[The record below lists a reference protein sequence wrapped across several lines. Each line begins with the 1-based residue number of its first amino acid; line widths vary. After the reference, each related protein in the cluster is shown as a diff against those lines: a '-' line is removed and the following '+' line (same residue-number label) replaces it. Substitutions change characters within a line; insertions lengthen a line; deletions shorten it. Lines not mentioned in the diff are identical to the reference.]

1 MMAYSGNAGTCL
13 DGEFDSTPSPN
24 NQVFLP
30 SGVKVL
36 GVEEWLGKLQMAA

>member
-1 MMAYSGNAGTCL
+1 MMAFSGNAGTCL

-30 SGVKVL
+30 SGVQVLRVGEWVERLKV
-36 GVEEWLGKLQMAA
+36 A

>member
-1 MMAYSGNAGTCL
+1 MVAYGGNAGACL

-36 GVEEWLGKLQMAA
+36 GVDEWVEKLRMAA